1 MAHPPVPCW
10 RGLES
15 RFARFMSRTPR
26 IAAVGLASWDTLLAV
41 DSYPSPGS
49 YAIVDRQASLP
60 GGTTTNSA
68 VALAR
73 IGAQVSFV
81 GLVGDDLP
89 GETIRETL
97 DRESVNTSWLETRV
111 GQPTDAAIVVV
122 SNNPSDRTIFWP
134 QGARIA
140 KGDLLDIPAIFG
152 HDLVLLDVDNMP
164 LRRFLSDLP
173 AHTLPG
179 THILGTLTYLDPT
192 ETDRLDVMLRHD
204 AIVGNEREV
213 MLLTEEATLDA
224 AIAKLQER
232 MIGSNL
238 RAAVISRGA
247 MGGSA
252 FTATERWD
260 LPANQIDVV
269 DTTGA
274 GDAFTAG
281 VAFGMSLRWPWLKTL
296 TLANAIGGLA
306 TRALGAQE
314 SLPSLQEIASLTGES
329 AAYWSP

>member
-1 MAHPPVPCW
+1 M
-10 RGLES
+10 G
-15 RFARFMSRTPR
+15 RTPR
-26 IAAVGLASWDTLLAV
+26 IATVGLASWDTLLAV
-41 DSYPSPGS
+41 DSYPSPGG

-68 VALAR
+68 VAPAR

-89 GETIRETL
+89 GETIRGTL
-97 DRESVNTSWLETRV
+97 DRACVNTSWLETRI

-152 HDLVLLDVDNMP
+152 HDLVLLDVDDMP

-173 AHTLPG
+173 AHTLPS
-179 THILGTLTYLDPT
+179 TRILGTLTYLDPA
-192 ETDRLDVMLRHD
+192 ETDRFEVMLRHD
-204 AIVGNEREV
+204 AIVGNEREA
-213 MLLTEEATLDA
+213 MLLTEAATLDA
-224 AIAKLQER
+224 AIAKLQSG

-247 MGGSA
+247 MGGTA
-252 FTATERWD
+252 FTATERWN
-260 LPANQIDVV
+260 LPANQVDVV

-314 SLPSLQEIASLTGES
+314 SLPSLQEIAALTGEPV
-329 AAYWSP
+329 AYWSP

>member
-1 MAHPPVPCW
+1 M
-10 RGLES
+10 G
-15 RFARFMSRTPR
+15 RTPH
-26 IAAVGLASWDTLLAV
+26 IATVGLASWDTLLAV
-41 DSYPSPGS
+41 DTYPSPGR
-49 YAIVDRQASLP
+49 YAIVDQKASLP

-73 IGAQVSFV
+73 IGARVSFV
-81 GLVGDDLP
+81 GLIGDDVP
-89 GETIRETL
+89 GEKIRHLL
-97 DRESVNTSWLETRV
+97 DREGVNTRWLDTRV
-111 GQPTDAAIVVV
+111 GEPTDAAIVVV

-134 QGARIA
+134 QGARIK
-140 KGDLLDIPAIFG
+140 KGDLFDIPAIFG
-152 HDLVLLDVDNMP
+152 HDLVLLDVDDMP

-179 THILGTLTYLDPT
+179 TRILGTLTYLNHS
-192 ETDRLDVMLRHD
+192 ESDRLEVMLRHD
-204 AIVGNEREV
+204 AIVGNESEV
-213 MLLTEEATLDA
+213 MLLTDEQSFDA
-224 AIAKLQER
+224 AITKLQTA
-232 MIGSNL
+232 MVGSNL

-247 MGGSA
+247 LGGTA

-260 LPANQIDVV
+260 LPANQVDVV

-314 SLPSLQEIASLTGES
+314 SLPSLQEVAALTGEPV
-329 AAYWSP
+329 AYWSP

>member
-1 MAHPPVPCW
+1 M
-10 RGLES
+10 G
-15 RFARFMSRTPR
+15 RTPR
-26 IAAVGLASWDTLLAV
+26 IATVGLASWDTLLVV
-41 DSYPSPGS
+41 DTFPSPGG

-60 GGTTTNSA
+60 GGTTTNSS

-81 GLVGDDLP
+81 GLIGDDRP

-97 DRESVNTSWLETRV
+97 DREGVKTGWLETRS

-134 QGARIA
+134 QGARLA

-152 HDLVLLDVDNMP
+152 HDLVLLDVDDMP

-179 THILGTLTYLDPT
+179 TRILGTLTYLDRA

-213 MLLTEEATLDA
+213 MLLTDETTLDG
-224 AIAKLQER
+224 AIAKLQAG
-232 MIGSNL
+232 MFGSNL

-247 MGGSA
+247 MGGTA
-252 FTATERWD
+252 FTATQRWD
-260 LPANQIDVV
+260 IPANRVDVV

-296 TLANAIGGLA
+296 ILANAIGGLA

-314 SLPSLQEIASLTGES
+314 SLPSLQEIAALTGEPV
-329 AAYWSP
+329 AYWSP

>member
-1 MAHPPVPCW
+1 MALLPARFW
-10 RGLES
+10 RDLES
-15 RFARFMSRTPR
+15 RFAQSMGRTPR
-26 IAAVGLASWDTLLAV
+26 IATVGLASWDTLLAV

-60 GGTTTNSA
+60 GGTTTNTS

-73 IGAQVSFV
+73 IGADVSFV

-89 GETIRETL
+89 GVAIREAL
-97 DRESVNTSWLETRV
+97 EREGVKTDWLETRT
-111 GQPTDAAIVVV
+111 GYPTDAAIVVV

-152 HDLVLLDVDNMP
+152 HDLVLLDVDDMP

-179 THILGTLTYLDPT
+179 TRILGTLTYLDPAG
-192 ETDRLDVMLRHD
+192 TDRLDVMLRHD

-213 MLLTEEATLDA
+213 MHLTDERTLDG
-224 AIAKLQER
+224 AIAKLQAG

-238 RAAVISRGA
+238 RAAVISCGA
-247 MGGSA
+247 MGG
-252 FTATERWD
+252 TACTAMERWD
-260 LPANQIDVV
+260 LPANQVDVV

-296 TLANAIGGLA
+296 TLANAMGGLA

-314 SLPSLQEIASLTGES
+314 SLPSLHEVAALTGEPV
-329 AAYWSP
+329 AYWSP